1 MKDITIENFLK
12 NLKNALDTSQIEVI
26 DLWEADTC
34 AIGIKRENKMIYI
47 STYNYIEN
55 ESIRYDFDFE
65 IINKNKLEVIKE
77 RGGVTERELLDEINI
92 FLGLKNI
99 NTQFIRIGDIS
110 VMLLNH
116 NDYQAVQSKK
126 IK

>member
-1 MKDITIENFLK
+1 
-12 NLKNALDTSQIEVI
+12 
-26 DLWEADTC
+26 
-34 AIGIKRENKMIYI
+34 MIYI
-47 STYNYIEN
+47 STYNYLEN
-55 ESIRYDFDFE
+55 EPIRYDFDFE

-77 RGGVTERELLDEINI
+77 RRGVTEKELLDEINI

-116 NDYQAVQSKK
+116 NDYQSVQSKK

>member
-65 IINKNKLEVIKE
+65 IINKNKFRSNKRKRRCDRKRI
-77 RGGVTERELLDEINI
+77 
-92 FLGLKNI
+92 
-99 NTQFIRIGDIS
+99 IR
-110 VMLLNH
+110 
-116 NDYQAVQSKK
+116 
-126 IK
+126 